1 MFTNIWTLTLTIGF
15 LMISVQTEV
24 NKSSQ
29 IHLIHLILE
38 AIFQGEGYI
47 SIHAK
52 NSGKQLLGRIFLL
65 LTDIC

>member
-1 MFTNIWTLTLTIGF
+1 
-15 LMISVQTEV
+15 MISVQTEV

-29 IHLIHLILE
+29 IHLILK

>member
-29 IHLIHLILE
+29 IHLILE

-52 NSGKQLLGRIFLL
+52 NSGK
-65 LTDIC
+65 

>member
-1 MFTNIWTLTLTIGF
+1 
-15 LMISVQTEV
+15 MISLQTEV